1 MIKFFI
7 KILLNFFDNI
17 SQKKVLK
24 VLRNIFRDKIDFI
37 IDVGSHHG
45 ETIIFLEKHFEYK
58 KIYAFEPSFF
68 NYQHLKKKVSSLNKD
83 SKIILSNKGIGIKS
97 EKKILTQSTDSSS
110 CSYCSIKKDSKY
122 FLNKIKLFNFNK
134 NKIANTEETQT
145 ISLSLFVKINK
156 IKHIDY
162 LKTDTEGFELNVLKS
177 LGGFISQIKLI
188 HFEHHYDDMYIK
200 NYQFTDIH
208 KFLLK
213 NNFTQIYKLKM
224 FFRKSFEY
232 LYANNLFSNEY

>member
-1 MIKFFI
+1 M
-7 KILLNFFDNI
+7 
-17 SQKKVLK
+17 
-24 VLRNIFRDKIDFI
+24 
-37 IDVGSHHG
+37 
-45 ETIIFLEKHFEYK
+45 
-58 KIYAFEPSFF
+58 
-68 NYQHLKKKVSSLNKD
+68 
-83 SKIILSNKGIGIKS
+83 
-97 EKKILTQSTDSSS
+97 
-110 CSYCSIKKDSKY
+110 
-122 FLNKIKLFNFNK
+122 FNFNK

-208 KFLLK
+208 KFLLN

-232 LYANNLFSNEY
+232 LYANNLFSNEN